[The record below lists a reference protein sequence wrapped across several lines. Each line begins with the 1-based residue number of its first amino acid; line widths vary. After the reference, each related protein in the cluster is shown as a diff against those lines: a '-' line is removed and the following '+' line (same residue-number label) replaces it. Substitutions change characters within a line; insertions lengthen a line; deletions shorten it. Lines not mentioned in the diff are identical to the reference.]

1 MGCVSC
7 GWQVYCVLKDS
18 NESYF
23 WVWHRVASCS
33 QRRWPGRRS
42 FQALDTVNAITRLL
56 RRLYLSF
63 FCFWSCFSFHSPS
76 KFALF
81 CFFNQRGHTSLSF
94 VFQLFLIP
102 FCLKCTKTRPPL
114 FTQKPAPFISYLLS
128 SVYMSCWMLRLLQWY
143 STCPCCEMI
152 HLQVCLSA
160 SQASSHSF
168 SPPLPQ
174 MSKSASFT
182 QASKTL
188 PFLTY
193 DFTSQGGVCLS
204 LWIPTKQALMASL
217 CITWVNYTPLR
228 KNMHAL

>member
-1 MGCVSC
+1 MHHISWSGTEQPVVVRGGGQDAASFKR
-7 GWQVYCVLKDS
+7 WTLS
-18 NESYF
+18 APSRASYVGYTFF
-23 WVWHRVASCS
+23 WFASEVAFYFTH
-33 QRRWPGRRS
+33 P
-42 FQALDTVNAITRLL
+42 VNLL
-56 RRLYLSF
+56 
-63 FCFWSCFSFHSPS
+63 CFLPEGST
-76 KFALF
+76 L
-81 CFFNQRGHTSLSF
+81 L
-94 VFQLFLIP
+94 FQLFSSCSW
-102 FCLKCTKTRPPL
+102 FYFAWSAWKTRPSL
-114 FTQKPAPFISYLLS
+114 FTQSPALFILYLLS

-188 PFLTY
+188 PFLPY
-193 DFTSQGGVCLS
+193 DFASQGGVCLS

-217 CITWVNYTPLR
+217 CITWVNYTLLR
-228 KNMHAL
+228 KICMLCSAMPW